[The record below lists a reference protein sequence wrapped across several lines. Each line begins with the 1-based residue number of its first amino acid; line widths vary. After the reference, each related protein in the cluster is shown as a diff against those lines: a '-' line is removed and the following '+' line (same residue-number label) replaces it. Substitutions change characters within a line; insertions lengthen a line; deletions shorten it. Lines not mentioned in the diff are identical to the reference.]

1 MNASTRRGRLIRF
14 SVFEVDLDS
23 HELFKQGRKVK
34 LQGQPFEV
42 LVALLNRRGEVVS
55 RDELQQKIWPSESV
69 GDFDQGLN
77 RAINKVR
84 EALGDSPA
92 SPQFVETLPRLG
104 YRFVGLIQRENE
116 IESAA
121 GDPQAASALILPSG
135 QLTEERKPSWV
146 TKSRLTVVA
155 AAILALLIAGNLYV
169 HHPSKLTDRDTI
181 VLADFTNTT
190 GDRVFDDTLRE
201 GLAVQ
206 LGQSPF
212 LSLIS
217 DERIH
222 HVLPLMGQPPDARL
236 TPELAR
242 EICER
247 TMSAAVLNGSIA
259 ALGSQYVLSL
269 RAKNCHTGEVIYEE
283 QVQVA
288 RKEDVLNAL
297 SHTASR
303 FRGRAG
309 ESLKTL
315 QKYDAPLEDAT
326 TPSLDALKAYSAGWR
341 VLFSSGSTA
350 AVPLFKRAIDID
362 PKFAVA
368 YASLGRMYGD
378 IGESTLSAENT
389 AKAYELRDRA
399 GDEEKYFITA
409 SYNNQIEGDLEQAEQ
424 TCELW
429 AQTYP
434 RALTPHGF
442 LSGVISTGR
451 GHYERSLREADL
463 AIGLDPDVA
472 IFYSNLALSDV
483 ALNRLDEAQ
492 AVLRRALERK
502 LDIPDFAVQRYVIAF
517 LKGDTAQ
524 MSREAVQA
532 QAGTGVEDWMSNAEA
547 FTLAYSGHLDEARK
561 MSRRAADLARAS
573 NRRETAAFYETDSAL
588 REALFG
594 NASMVR
600 QRATAALQ
608 LSNSRDVEYGIAF
621 ALAVAGESSQPQT
634 LMADILRRF
643 PKDTKVR
650 FNYEPTLR
658 ALLALNHREPAR
670 AIELLQTTDPYES
683 GIVSSGG
690 SEILLGSGTF
700 YPAYVRGQAYLDS
713 GQGEKAVAEFKK
725 ILDSRGI
732 VISDP
737 IGALAKLQLG
747 RAYVL
752 AGDKEKAGAAY
763 KDFLTLWKDADPGIP
778 IFEEAKAEYA
788 KLR

>member
-42 LVALLNRRGEVVS
+42 LAALLNRRGEVVS

-84 EALGDSPA
+84 EALGDSAA

-104 YRFVGLIQRENE
+104 YRFVGLIQE
-116 IESAA
+116 ESDVEPAA
-121 GDPQAASALILPSG
+121 GRPQTTSTLILPPNQKRSS
-135 QLTEERKPSWV
+135 ESR
-146 TKSRLTVVA
+146 SRLTVGALA
-155 AAILALLIAGNLYV
+155 ALTLLIAGYFYI

-190 GDRVFDDTLRE
+190 GDRVFDDTLRQ
-201 GLAVQ
+201 GLTVQ
-206 LGQSPF
+206 FGQSPF

-222 HVLPLMGQPPDARL
+222 HVLPLMGKPPDARL

-247 TMSAAVLNGSIA
+247 TMSAAVLDGSIA
-259 ALGSQYVLSL
+259 NLGSQYVLGL
-269 RAKNCHTGEVIYEE
+269 RAVNCRTGETIDEE
-283 QVQVA
+283 QVQAA

-297 SHTASR
+297 SHIASR

-315 QKYDAPLEDAT
+315 EKYDAPLEEVT
-326 TPSLDALKAYSAGWR
+326 TPSLEALKAYSAGWK

-350 AVPLFKRAIDID
+350 AVPFFKQAIDVD
-362 PKFAVA
+362 PKFAIA
-368 YASLGRMYGD
+368 YAALGRAYGD
-378 IGESTLSAENT
+378 IGESTLSADNT

-409 SYNNQIEGDLEQAEQ
+409 SYHKQVEGDLEKAEQ

-429 AQTYP
+429 MQSYP
-434 RALTPHGF
+434 RALAPHGF
-442 LSGVISTGR
+442 LTGAISLNR
-451 GHYERSLREADL
+451 GHFERSIREADL
-463 AIGLDPDVA
+463 AIRLDPDAA
-472 IFYSNLALSDV
+472 IIYSNLALSDV

-492 AVLRRALERK
+492 AVLRRASERK
-502 LDIPDFAVQRYVIAF
+502 LDIPDFAIQRYVIAF
-517 LKGDTAQ
+517 LRGDTAE
-524 MSREAVQA
+524 MKREAA
-532 QAGTGVEDWMSNAEA
+532 LAHEGTGAEDWMSNAEGFA
-547 FTLAYSGHLDEARK
+547 LAYFGHLGEARK

-573 NRRETAAFYETDSAL
+573 NRRETEALYETDSAL

-594 NASMVR
+594 NASMAR
-600 QRATAALQ
+600 QSATAALQ
-608 LSNSRDVEYGIAF
+608 LSNSRDVEYGVAF
-621 ALAVAGESSQPQT
+621 ALALAGDSSQSQT
-634 LMADILRRF
+634 LMADILKRF
-643 PKDTKVR
+643 PTDTKVR

-690 SEILLGSGTF
+690 SEILLGSGNF

-725 ILDSRGI
+725 ILNSRGI
-732 VISDP
+732 VVSDP

-752 AGDKEKAGAAY
+752 AGDKNKASAAY

-778 IFEEAKAEYA
+778 IIEEAKAECMQ
-788 KLR
+788 LR